1 MNAFF
6 CADLISTELFV
17 KCGLARWLV
26 VISITSWVSKGCWI
40 PSEFEVIKA
49 IAVEFRFSKNVC
61 KPPISMSWLTNV
73 SKVDSG
79 FLVSYLTGLRVSML
93 FCTLSGFG
101 SGGFTKADDLSNS
114 ACSGRT
120 S

>member
-1 MNAFF
+1 
-6 CADLISTELFV
+6 
-17 KCGLARWLV
+17 
-26 VISITSWVSKGCWI
+26 
-40 PSEFEVIKA
+40 
-49 IAVEFRFSKNVC
+49 
-61 KPPISMSWLTNV
+61 MSWLTNV